1 MGFAVLSG
9 VLENI
14 ASGIDSENLPERV
27 IATVGWETEADQLKA
42 RFKVLKGG
50 DRVEVRS
57 GKGANEQAVKD
68 GDVVILR

>member
-27 IATVGWETEADQLKA
+27 IATVGWDSEAEQLRS
-42 RFKVLKGG
+42 RFKDVKGG
-50 DRVEVRS
+50 DRVEVRA

-68 GDVVILR
+68 GDVIMLR